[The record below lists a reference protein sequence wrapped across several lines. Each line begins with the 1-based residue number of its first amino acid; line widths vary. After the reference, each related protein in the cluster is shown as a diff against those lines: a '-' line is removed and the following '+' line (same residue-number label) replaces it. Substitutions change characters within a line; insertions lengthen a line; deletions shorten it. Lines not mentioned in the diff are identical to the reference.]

1 VRTVNPSRLEVMVL
15 DSTDAELVTRVLT
28 RGDETAF
35 RALYRRHTPRLYRL
49 QLRFAGGRV
58 ADAED
63 LVQDTWLRAVRRLDT
78 FRSEGR
84 FGAWLRG
91 IAVNVAREWMRR
103 TLPAAALHGDVDIAL
118 LADDSPAVPIDPDV
132 ERAINRL
139 PVGQRAVFVL
149 HDIEGFTHEEIARQL
164 EIAAG
169 TSKSQLSA
177 ARQTLR
183 GALRPPHTDQ
193 EFVQ

>member
-1 VRTVNPSRLEVMVL
+1 VR
-15 DSTDAELVTRVLT
+15 DSSDSELVVQVLT

-35 RALYRRHTPRLYRL
+35 RTLYRRHTPRLYRL

-63 LVQDTWLRAVRRLDT
+63 LVQETWLRAVRRLGT
-78 FRSEGR
+78 FRSDGQL
-84 FGAWLRG
+84 GAWLRG
-91 IAVNVAREWMRR
+91 VAVNVAREWMRR
-103 TLPAAALHGDVDIAL
+103 TNPDAARRDDTDITGVVDL
-118 LADDSPAVPIDPDV
+118 SHAVRFAIDV
-132 ERAINRL
+132 ERAIARL
-139 PVGQRAVFVL
+139 PTGQRAVLVL
-149 HDIEGFTHEEIARQL
+149 HDIEGFTHEEIALQL

-183 GALRPPHTDQ
+183 GILRPQRTD
-193 EFVQ
+193 EEYA